1 MPTLASFLC
10 SLSLIVAQAAPESVL
25 ARVLDND
32 RVKAALERLDN
43 THDQLVADIVT
54 LTEIPAP
61 PFKEQARAAAYMK
74 LLAAE
79 GLTAVEQDAEGNV
92 MGLRRGTTDGPILA
106 IAAHLDTVFPEGT
119 DVRVRRDGTRLF
131 APGVGDDT
139 RGLAVLLSIV
149 RALRSA
155 NVETTRPIL
164 FIGNVGEEGPGDLRG
179 MRFLFTK
186 GRYKDRIS
194 EFISIDGSGAGNNI
208 TWAGVGSKR
217 YRVTFSGPGGHS
229 YGAFGVVNPAFA
241 MGSAIA
247 KISSLTVP
255 ITPRTTFNV
264 GVMGGGTSVNSIP
277 DSVWMDVD
285 LRSESADELARIE
298 KAFTTFMQDAAAEEN
313 RARSTRLG
321 SVTVDLKLIGD
332 RATGQTAEDAP
343 LVRAAIEVIR
353 SAGMTPTFGASSTDS
368 NIPMSLS
375 IPAITIASGGEGGRA
390 HSVDEWIDVDKAR
403 SLPGVRN
410 ALLLL
415 VTRAGLP

>member
-139 RGLAVLLSIV
+139 RGLAVLLSIGH
-149 RALRSA
+149 LFSSFYLK
-155 NVETTRPIL
+155 TCPI
-164 FIGNVGEEGPGDLRG
+164 F
-179 MRFLFTK
+179 
-186 GRYKDRIS
+186 
-194 EFISIDGSGAGNNI
+194 
-208 TWAGVGSKR
+208 
-217 YRVTFSGPGGHS
+217 
-229 YGAFGVVNPAFA
+229 
-241 MGSAIA
+241 
-247 KISSLTVP
+247 
-255 ITPRTTFNV
+255 
-264 GVMGGGTSVNSIP
+264 
-277 DSVWMDVD
+277 
-285 LRSESADELARIE
+285 
-298 KAFTTFMQDAAAEEN
+298 
-313 RARSTRLG
+313 
-321 SVTVDLKLIGD
+321 
-332 RATGQTAEDAP
+332 
-343 LVRAAIEVIR
+343 
-353 SAGMTPTFGASSTDS
+353 
-368 NIPMSLS
+368 
-375 IPAITIASGGEGGRA
+375 
-390 HSVDEWIDVDKAR
+390 
-403 SLPGVRN
+403 
-410 ALLLL
+410 
-415 VTRAGLP
+415 